1 MKSNYPKAYTEVL
14 EILKFIPQQDVEK
27 IPKDIREMME
37 KKKDDTYHFTV
48 QGTDDFS
55 KLKILDET
63 EAIFVNFFRD
73 YWATPEQRDKII
85 AKQIY
90 DKKDIEEEKNK
101 KYNSKDIFK
110 SDTESNSQERSEQ
123 AIKDNLPLEY
133 KETFFVKII
142 NFMKKLFKL
151 K

>member
-90 DKKDIEEEKNK
+90 DKKHIEEDKIK
-101 KYNSKDIFK
+101 KYNSTDMFNINI
-110 SDTESNSQERSEQ
+110 ESNSGEMSEEV
-123 AIKDNLPLEY
+123 IEDNLPIKY

-142 NFMKKLFKL
+142 NFMRKLFKL